1 MGSTIIAFDYAAATG
16 ALTARQ
22 IVSTRPAN
30 FTGTSSGA
38 EIQLHPNGKFLYGS
52 NRGDDSLAVF
62 AVDAATGLLTPVEI
76 TPCGGK
82 NPRNF
87 SLSPDGHWLVC
98 ANQNSNSL
106 TVFRVDPATGRLTP
120 TGHTAE
126 VPLPV
131 CVLFAR

>member
-1 MGSTIIAFDYAAATG
+1 MGSTVLAFDYDPVTG
-16 ALTARQ
+16 ALAMRQ
-22 IVSTRPAN
+22 MLSTLPAD
-30 FTGTSSGA
+30 FTGASSGA
-38 EIQLHPNGKFLYGS
+38 EIRLHPSGRYLYAS
-52 NRGDDSLAVF
+52 NRGHDSIAGF
-62 AVDAATGLLTPVEI
+62 AVDPATGRLSLIAI

-82 NPRNF
+82 TPRNF
-87 SLSPDGHWLVC
+87 SLSPDGGWLVC

-106 TVFRVDPATGRLTP
+106 SVFRVDASTGRLTP

>member
-1 MGSTIIAFDYAAATG
+1 MGSTVIGFDYDAVTG
-16 ALTARQ
+16 ALTTRQ
-22 IVSTRPAN
+22 TLSTLPADYH
-30 FTGTSSGA
+30 GTSSGA
-38 EIQLHPNGKFLYGS
+38 EIRRHPNGKFIYAS
-52 NRGDDSLAVF
+52 NRGHDSIAVF
-62 AVDAATGLLTPVEI
+62 AVAEATGRLSLVEI

-87 SLSPDGHWLVC
+87 SLSPDGAWLVC

-106 TVFRVDPATGRLTP
+106 SVFRVDAATGRLTP
-120 TGHTAE
+120 TGHTAA